1 MFSKF
6 KLYIS
11 GIVLATIA
19 ILASLLKSSRKD
31 NKVLR
36 EVAKSQEEA
45 LRVSEVTDKVT
56 NLIHKETLIERAS
69 IAQSIKD
76 TKGKI
81 YDTSKNDHTELDPEF
96 VRLLNTYTSKV
107 RSKAASDRVN
117 RS

>member
-6 KLYIS
+6 KLYIY

-19 ILASLLKSSRKD
+19 ILVSLLKRSKKRE
-31 NKVLR
+31 KVL
-36 EVAKSQEEA
+36 EQHVESQEEA

-69 IAQSIKD
+69 IAQSIKE

-81 YDTSKNDHTELDPEF
+81 NEVSKNDHTELDPEF
-96 VRLLNTYTSKV
+96 VRLLNTYTDTV